1 MRFAP
6 HKLTNCQLWHG
17 QRGIGFSP
25 FPTTLQGSPKP
36 PPLNVQCLSCRGRR
50 QGAAGCTVGQ
60 TWRAPGRAQ
69 ATPCP
74 SDVPLP
80 LAQSLLGLPDLQ
92 APPRTCLGPGRQA
105 AYRRRVRQRKTVA
118 APLRRLLTC
127 SGLLGVAE
135 VQRDHTKRSR
145 RSTGSL
151 ALQAG
156 SWRKNLARVPPP
168 KWLLASTPQG
178 RHPLPLL
185 KRRPRVLV
193 LILTYGGPARKH
205 GH

>member
-1 MRFAP
+1 MRFAPSP
-6 HKLTNCQLWHG
+6 HKLTNCHWQCQLWHG
-17 QRGIGFSP
+17 QRGQERGSGFSP
-25 FPTTLQGSPKP
+25 FSTTLQGSPKP
-36 PPLNVQCLSCRGRR
+36 PPVNVQCLSCRGWR

-80 LAQSLLGLPDLQ
+80 LPVAQSLLGLPDLQ

-135 VQRDHTKRSR
+135 VQRDHTKRTR

-151 ALQAG
+151 AVGAKI
-156 SWRKNLARVPPP
+156 WHAC
-168 KWLLASTPQG
+168 
-178 RHPLPLL
+178 RHQSG
-185 KRRPRVLV
+185 
-193 LILTYGGPARKH
+193 T
-205 GH
+205 